1 MCQPWSHL
9 SHQSILPNLKYR
21 EPIAYPNDKN
31 IAFHCSLQSEHGAYF
46 GGTSFVVVGQRL
58 NHRESRDMESEITI
72 PLYQLNVN
80 VSQGCQLKYV
90 YRTLLRDDVKVILSC
105 HFSLSAS
112 NTTDTNEFFK
122 SWSPPSNLTD
132 AAAANEDGFRAT
144 VTTTKDTCESRCF
157 LFPATKETAGEND
170 WITKTIDIPSVSNG
184 NQLFIKRIEVSV
196 VVDTASF
203 VGLTSHVIACLGH
216 LSIIPTTTTNA
227 QALQIQNLQWSDKH
241 MKRVQPLTNNEKK
254 EDLNDIAAYQSEIY
268 QYFGTLSWK
277 NDSSIQSGWKEVDY
291 FIVSHEIDGDI
302 NTRTFLGT
310 AFCEQYR
317 VSGLICVNKSR
328 AHRIV
333 VEAVNREGYIAA
345 LASLDIAIA

>member
-21 EPIAYPNDKN
+21 EPIAYPDDKN
-31 IAFHCSLQSEHGAYF
+31 IAFHCSLQSEHGAYL
-46 GGTSFVVVGQRL
+46 GGTSLVVVGQRL

-72 PLYQLNVN
+72 PLYQLNVD

-90 YRTLLRDDVKVILSC
+90 YRTLLMDDVKVILSC
-105 HFSLSAS
+105 HFSLNAS
-112 NTTDTNEFFK
+112 NNTDTNEFFQ

-132 AAAANEDGFRAT
+132 AAYEDGFRAT
-144 VTTTKDTCESRCF
+144 ITTTKDACESRCF
-157 LFPATKETAGEND
+157 LFPATKETTGEND

-196 VVDTASF
+196 VVNTASF

-216 LSIIPTTTTNA
+216 LSIVPTTTTNA
-227 QALQIQNLQWSDKH
+227 QALQIRNLEWSDKYT
-241 MKRVQPLTNNEKK
+241 KKVQPLTNNEEK
-254 EDLNDIAAYQSEIY
+254 EDLSGIAAQDEIY

-277 NDSSIQSGWKEVDY
+277 NESGIQPGWKVVDY

-317 VSGLICVNKSR
+317 VSGLTCVNKSR

-333 VEAVNREGYIAA
+333 VEAVNREGYTSA